1 MQNVNG
7 TFSGLEENPV
17 RLTDYLRIL
26 RRGKWIIILS
36 FVAVVGSTAYFSFTT
51 TPTYEAQCMVIVDSQ
66 SRVERT
72 LFDVGPFSQQ
82 VTMINNQ
89 VQILKSRL
97 LAEKVISSLLESGL
111 QDSLSLFRVE
121 NPEDLHVGYRRY
133 FARHL
138 QEALSIEP
146 VRDTDVI
153 KIKVKAPSPQEAAF
167 LANKVAEV
175 YQNLDREF
183 SRGEIS
189 QVVTFLRDQL
199 QKKEESL
206 RAAEE
211 ALRKFQQDEG
221 IVALSQE
228 TQEMVKQLVEF
239 ESLYQE
245 AVTDRKTYE
254 KRLEYLKSQL
264 GELRRTLE
272 TDLADISHPLIL
284 ELRQKIAE
292 SEAKLVNFKAQGIP
306 ESYPDFK
313 KENERLASLKRTL
326 TEETKKVLLARYP
339 VHDPLK
345 PYQEILEKII
355 TAETE
360 VEALQAKE
368 DALKKIVDQH
378 LLKLDTLP
386 EKSLKLA
393 RLERAKKLNE
403 NLYMMMKEKYEE
415 SRITRAGQIGKIRIV
430 DPAVPPEFPISP
442 KKKLNLILA
451 TLVGLG
457 LGIGVV
463 FFLEYLDNSVRTVED
478 VERLQ
483 LPLLG
488 SIPDIEPEKQNGLWR
503 ALPKKKGSEDE
514 VGRLATRLVTHLKP
528 KSPYSEAYRSLR
540 TQIQYARSEK
550 PVQTILVSSPGP
562 GEGKSTSVT
571 NLAITMAQMG
581 SKTILVDSDLRRPV
595 LHSLFDLKRDVGL
608 SNYLVGRA
616 EIEEVIR
623 PTSVDNLYLIS
634 CGILPPNPSELLG
647 SKRMQE
653 LIQQL
658 KNEYDYVLFDSP
670 PLIAVTDAV
679 VMAPWVDGVVL
690 VLRSG
695 KTDRDAAVRAFE
707 LLRNVKANVLGTLL
721 NDVLPSYMYGSY
733 YYYYYYYYYSS
744 EDGKTKKRKKKH
756 HHHTQLYTS

>member
-1 MQNVNG
+1 LQNVNG

-138 QEALSIEP
+138 QEELSIEP

-581 SKTILVDSDLRRPV
+581 SKTILIDSDLRRPV

>member
-1 MQNVNG
+1 LQNVNG

-540 TQIQYARSEK
+540 TQIQYSRSEK

>member
-97 LAEKVISSLLESGL
+97 LAEKVISNLLESGL

-138 QEALSIEP
+138 QEELSIEP

-581 SKTILVDSDLRRPV
+581 SKTILIDSDLRRPV

>member
-133 FARHL
+133 FVRHL

>member
-503 ALPKKKGSEDE
+503 AIPKKKGSEDE

-540 TQIQYARSEK
+540 TQIQYSRSEK

-658 KNEYDYVLFDSP
+658 KSEYDYVLFDSP

>member
-1 MQNVNG
+1 LQNVNG

-581 SKTILVDSDLRRPV
+581 SKTILIDSDLRRPV

>member
-133 FARHL
+133 FVRHL

-153 KIKVKAPSPQEAAF
+153 RIKVKAPSPQEAAF

-658 KNEYDYVLFDSP
+658 KNECDYVLFDSP

>member
-133 FARHL
+133 FVRHL
-138 QEALSIEP
+138 QKALSIEP

-581 SKTILVDSDLRRPV
+581 SKTILIDSDLRRPV

>member
-138 QEALSIEP
+138 QEELSIEP

-292 SEAKLVNFKAQGIP
+292 SEAKLVNF
-306 ESYPDFK
+306 
-313 KENERLASLKRTL
+313 
-326 TEETKKVLLARYP
+326 
-339 VHDPLK
+339 
-345 PYQEILEKII
+345 
-355 TAETE
+355 
-360 VEALQAKE
+360 
-368 DALKKIVDQH
+368 
-378 LLKLDTLP
+378 
-386 EKSLKLA
+386 
-393 RLERAKKLNE
+393 
-403 NLYMMMKEKYEE
+403 
-415 SRITRAGQIGKIRIV
+415 
-430 DPAVPPEFPISP
+430 
-442 KKKLNLILA
+442 
-451 TLVGLG
+451 
-457 LGIGVV
+457 
-463 FFLEYLDNSVRTVED
+463 
-478 VERLQ
+478 
-483 LPLLG
+483 
-488 SIPDIEPEKQNGLWR
+488 
-503 ALPKKKGSEDE
+503 
-514 VGRLATRLVTHLKP
+514 
-528 KSPYSEAYRSLR
+528 
-540 TQIQYARSEK
+540 
-550 PVQTILVSSPGP
+550 
-562 GEGKSTSVT
+562 
-571 NLAITMAQMG
+571 
-581 SKTILVDSDLRRPV
+581 
-595 LHSLFDLKRDVGL
+595 
-608 SNYLVGRA
+608 
-616 EIEEVIR
+616 
-623 PTSVDNLYLIS
+623 
-634 CGILPPNPSELLG
+634 
-647 SKRMQE
+647 
-653 LIQQL
+653 
-658 KNEYDYVLFDSP
+658 
-670 PLIAVTDAV
+670 
-679 VMAPWVDGVVL
+679 
-690 VLRSG
+690 
-695 KTDRDAAVRAFE
+695 
-707 LLRNVKANVLGTLL
+707 
-721 NDVLPSYMYGSY
+721 
-733 YYYYYYYYYSS
+733 
-744 EDGKTKKRKKKH
+744 
-756 HHHTQLYTS
+756 

>member
-540 TQIQYARSEK
+540 TQIQYSRSEK

-658 KNEYDYVLFDSP
+658 KSEYDYVLFDSP

-756 HHHTQLYTS
+756 HYHTQLYTS

>member
-581 SKTILVDSDLRRPV
+581 SKTILIDSDLRRPV

-658 KNEYDYVLFDSP
+658 KSEYDYVLFDSP

>member
-138 QEALSIEP
+138 QEELSIEP

>member
-1 MQNVNG
+1 LQNVNG

-503 ALPKKKGSEDE
+503 AIPKKKGSEDE

-540 TQIQYARSEK
+540 TQIQYSRSEK

-658 KNEYDYVLFDSP
+658 KSEYDYVLFDSP

>member
-658 KNEYDYVLFDSP
+658 KSEYDYVLFDSP

>member
-581 SKTILVDSDLRRPV
+581 SKTILIDSDLRRPV

>member
-1 MQNVNG
+1 
-7 TFSGLEENPV
+7 
-17 RLTDYLRIL
+17 
-26 RRGKWIIILS
+26 
-36 FVAVVGSTAYFSFTT
+36 
-51 TPTYEAQCMVIVDSQ
+51 
-66 SRVERT
+66 
-72 LFDVGPFSQQ
+72 
-82 VTMINNQ
+82 
-89 VQILKSRL
+89 
-97 LAEKVISSLLESGL
+97 
-111 QDSLSLFRVE
+111 
-121 NPEDLHVGYRRY
+121 
-133 FARHL
+133 
-138 QEALSIEP
+138 
-146 VRDTDVI
+146 
-153 KIKVKAPSPQEAAF
+153 
-167 LANKVAEV
+167 
-175 YQNLDREF
+175 
-183 SRGEIS
+183 
-189 QVVTFLRDQL
+189 
-199 QKKEESL
+199 
-206 RAAEE
+206 
-211 ALRKFQQDEG
+211 
-221 IVALSQE
+221 ALSQE

-658 KNEYDYVLFDSP
+658 KNECDYVLFDSP

>member
-1 MQNVNG
+1 LQNVNG

-36 FVAVVGSTAYFSFTT
+36 FVAVVGSTVYFSFTT

-503 ALPKKKGSEDE
+503 AIPKKKGSEDE

-540 TQIQYARSEK
+540 TQIQYSRSEK

-658 KNEYDYVLFDSP
+658 KSEYDYVLFDSP

>member
-1 MQNVNG
+1 LQNVNG

-133 FARHL
+133 FVRHL

>member
-138 QEALSIEP
+138 QEELSIEP

-581 SKTILVDSDLRRPV
+581 SKTILIDSDLRRPV

>member
-138 QEALSIEP
+138 QEELSIEP

-540 TQIQYARSEK
+540 TQIQYSRSEK

>member
-1 MQNVNG
+1 LQNVNG

>member
-1 MQNVNG
+1 
-7 TFSGLEENPV
+7 
-17 RLTDYLRIL
+17 
-26 RRGKWIIILS
+26 
-36 FVAVVGSTAYFSFTT
+36 
-51 TPTYEAQCMVIVDSQ
+51 
-66 SRVERT
+66 
-72 LFDVGPFSQQ
+72 
-82 VTMINNQ
+82 
-89 VQILKSRL
+89 
-97 LAEKVISSLLESGL
+97 
-111 QDSLSLFRVE
+111 
-121 NPEDLHVGYRRY
+121 
-133 FARHL
+133 
-138 QEALSIEP
+138 
-146 VRDTDVI
+146 
-153 KIKVKAPSPQEAAF
+153 
-167 LANKVAEV
+167 
-175 YQNLDREF
+175 
-183 SRGEIS
+183 
-189 QVVTFLRDQL
+189 
-199 QKKEESL
+199 
-206 RAAEE
+206 
-211 ALRKFQQDEG
+211 
-221 IVALSQE
+221 
-228 TQEMVKQLVEF
+228 
-239 ESLYQE
+239 
-245 AVTDRKTYE
+245 
-254 KRLEYLKSQL
+254 
-264 GELRRTLE
+264 
-272 TDLADISHPLIL
+272 IL